1 MIYLKVL
8 TLIHE
13 LLRTKKITTK
23 RDIFYKDKGLFVT
36 QKVVDGV
43 IDHIAFSLG
52 IERQKLNIVAS
63 PKGLIYA
70 DITIT
75 TKSGQVLEMKKE
87 NGVSFF
93 FFFTVILVFINKIG
107 NRGTCRLR
115 N

>member
-1 MIYLKVL
+1 M
-8 TLIHE
+8 IHE
-13 LLRTKKITTK
+13 LLRTKKIATK

-52 IERQKLNIVAS
+52 IERQELNIVAS

-70 DITIT
+70 DIIIT
-75 TKSGQVLEMKKE
+75 TKSGQVLELKKE

-93 FFFTVILVFINKIG
+93 SSFFFFL
-107 NRGTCRLR
+107 L
-115 N
+115 